1 MVYSLAAVEKTASH
15 LNFLF
20 CYTVYSKAVLQKTKA
35 AHEVLKKFMLHPFSS
50 TC

>member
-20 CYTVYSKAVLQKTKA
+20 CYCLFESSA
-35 AHEVLKKFMLHPFSS
+35 AKNQSGA
-50 TC
+50 